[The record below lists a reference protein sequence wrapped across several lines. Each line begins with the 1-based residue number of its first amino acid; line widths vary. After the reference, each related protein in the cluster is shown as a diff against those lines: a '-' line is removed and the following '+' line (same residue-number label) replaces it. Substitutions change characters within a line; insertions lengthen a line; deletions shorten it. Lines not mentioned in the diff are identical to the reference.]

1 MEQAP
6 SLQWCSDM
14 QQFVALLSKTDQHIF
29 EVNNSLQDPPNSG
42 RIKAY
47 CHASMMNSGGI
58 AMKTVEVAA
67 AVIIGEK
74 GVFATQRGYGAFKDG
89 WEFPGGKLEPGETP
103 EQALV
108 REIREE
114 LNTTVKVGRLIQTV
128 EYDYPEFHLKMHCFL
143 CTILEGKLEMLE
155 HEACRWVK
163 SEEIEQLDWLPADRR
178 VLPAV
183 NDIFLAE

>member
-1 MEQAP
+1 
-6 SLQWCSDM
+6 
-14 QQFVALLSKTDQHIF
+14 
-29 EVNNSLQDPPNSG
+29 
-42 RIKAY
+42 
-47 CHASMMNSGGI
+47 
-58 AMKTVEVAA
+58 MKTVEVAA

-74 GVFATQRGYGAFKDG
+74 GIFATQRGYGAFKDD